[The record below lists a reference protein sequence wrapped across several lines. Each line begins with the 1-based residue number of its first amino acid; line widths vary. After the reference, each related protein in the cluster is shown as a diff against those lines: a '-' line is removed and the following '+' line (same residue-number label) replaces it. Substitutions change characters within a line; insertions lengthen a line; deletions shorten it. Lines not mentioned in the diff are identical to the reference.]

1 MAPTRTMPA
10 FRGVGLRRWLSV
22 SQWKTSQALVLKQ
35 PEGSLYQPSHPV
47 VFSDNQKSHRREI
60 LPALLPRDAWGA
72 PLSLARSVFGL
83 RVEQG
88 QA

>member
-1 MAPTRTMPA
+1 M
-10 FRGVGLRRWLSV
+10 VVSKSV
-22 SQWKTSQALVLKQ
+22 ENQPGSFLKQ
-35 PEGSLYQPSHPV
+35 PEGSLYQSSHPV

-72 PLSLARSVFGL
+72 PLSLARSVGL